1 MNLDE
6 GKLQHEGA
14 RDKKFSEK
22 GQGEP
27 EQNWLS
33 QVVLSDQDMG
43 GWTSL
48 ML

>member
-1 MNLDE
+1 MERLLMKRNKNQESDPWMNLDE

-27 EQNWLS
+27 EQN
-33 QVVLSDQDMG
+33 
-43 GWTSL
+43 
-48 ML
+48 